1 LLILVSCCL
10 LQAWKLQQ
18 YVFVCRF
25 CRCCSD
31 RSIDRSG
38 TPI

>member
-1 LLILVSCCL
+1 VSCCL

-18 YVFVCRF
+18 NVFVCRF

-31 RSIDRSG
+31 R
-38 TPI
+38 